1 MPYHVNR
8 LDKIRRMLWRK
19 ASRDWPCKFCSL
31 PIRKGEHYWDG
42 GTPAF
47 RAHPECAGGGQPGC
61 DCEDDCDCDSW
72 LDPPDYP
79 IEAVS

>member
-1 MPYHVNR
+1 MYHVER

-42 GTPAF
+42 GTPGF
-47 RAHPECAGGGQPGC
+47 RMHSECRPEDLRELEVQSGGGRVP
-61 DCEDDCDCDSW
+61 
-72 LDPPDYP
+72 
-79 IEAVS
+79 